1 MARFALVLL
10 FAACKGESPTAPSPG
25 SGGTPTP
32 TPQPTG
38 INVVLTASN
47 ASPSVDGTVIITA
60 TVTQDGQAVPNGTA
74 VEFSTTGG
82 AFDNTTDLTAV
93 IKTTTNGVATVQ
105 LTSTVPGPV
114 TVRAIVNNVSRNVLV
129 TFRVDDPDPTPEPT
143 APSITR
149 VEPAIGRPSGSQTIR
164 IIGTNFHA
172 PLRVLFDVGLPLPVE
187 ATIVSS
193 SLTHID
199 VITPGVNL
207 GAGQQ
212 LVADIIVLSRAGTAT
227 EERALAADVFTFRNE
242 QLQPRFSTASPNSGP
257 VTGGTRVTIF
267 GDGFQAP
274 VQVLFG
280 QAEAKVINVDFGQ
293 IIVEAPAGRD
303 TSDTGSGTVVG
314 PVPITIRNIDSQ
326 LAVTA
331 AGAFRYVA
339 AVDITNFR
347 PIVGPSTGG
356 TDVVIDGIG
365 FLAPVDVNIAGIRAT
380 VLQVTGTRILART
393 GPLPSSC
400 ANVAGGTV
408 MVTNANNGD
417 HDIHGD
423 ATDEETFTYIPVP
436 ALITAITGPGAG
448 TFPGNVVTVSVRDPG
463 VGILGN
469 ADIRFSV
476 LDRTLIPTPDRIT
489 NGTGIQQ
496 FGVAL
501 PLTGFNFP
509 TVSCSA
515 GVGITGSQLG
525 PVEVPI
531 TFLNTT
537 SGCTATGTVL
547 VQPPAPNPCV
557 APAEV
562 EVTAPAST
570 SCPGLQLGSVTTGSS
585 AQGDIV
591 IRNSATAPALSLN
604 VTSVS
609 SSNAAFQVSP
619 SSANNITPGTTRNFT
634 VTFAPTAAGAQT
646 ATITFNTNDPDE
658 PTVTVCVSGTGT
670 APGP

>member
-10 FAACKGESPTAPSPG
+10 IAACKGESPTAPSPG

-47 ASPSVDGTVIITA
+47 TSPAVDGTVTISA
-60 TVTQDGQAVPNGTA
+60 TVTQDGQPVPNGTA
-74 VEFSTTGG
+74 VEFTTTGG
-82 AFDNTTDLTAV
+82 AFDNTTNLTAV
-93 IKTTTNGVATVQ
+93 IKTTTNGVATVL
-105 LTSTVPGPV
+105 LTSTTAGPV
-114 TVRAIVNNVSRNVLV
+114 TVRAIVNNVSRNVVV
-129 TFRVDDPDPTPEPT
+129 TFKVDDPDPTPEPT
-143 APSITR
+143 SPSITR

-172 PLRVLFDVGLPLPVE
+172 PLRVLFDVGQPLPVE

-193 SLTHID
+193 SETHID

-227 EERALAADVFTFRNE
+227 EERAVASDAFTFRNE

-280 QAEAKVINVDFGQ
+280 QAEARVINVDFGQ

-303 TSDTGSGTVVG
+303 TTDTGSGTVVG
-314 PVPITIRNIDSQ
+314 SVPITIRNIDSQ

-331 AGAFRYVA
+331 DAAFRYVA

-400 ANVAGGTV
+400 SNVAGGTV

-423 ATDEETFTYIPVP
+423 ASDEESFTYIPVP
-436 ALITAITGPGAG
+436 VLITSVAVGGTGGPGS
-448 TFPGNVVTVSVRDPG
+448 PVTVSVRDPG

-469 ADIRFSV
+469 ADIRFTV

-489 NGTGIQQ
+489 VGTGVQQ
-496 FGVAL
+496 FTVPL
-501 PLTGFNFP
+501 PMTGFSFP
-509 TVSCSA
+509 TVACTA
-515 GVGITGSQLG
+515 GPGITGSQLG

-531 TFLNTT
+531 TFVNAT
-537 SGCTATGTVL
+537 SGCTATATVL
-547 VQPPAPNPCV
+547 VQPPTPNPCV
-557 APAEV
+557 APAEI

-570 SCPGLQLGSVTTGSS
+570 SCPGLGLGSVTVGNS
-585 AQGDIV
+585 AQGDIT
-591 IRNSATAPALSLN
+591 IRNSATAPALGLN
-604 VTSVS
+604 ITSVTS
-609 SSNAAFQVSP
+609 SNPAFTVAP
-619 SSANNITPGTTRNFT
+619 SSANNIAAGATTPFT
-634 VTFAPTAAGAQT
+634 VTFTPTVAGAGQT
-646 ATITFNTNDPDE
+646 STITFRTNDPDE